1 MKNRLILSI
10 CVLVTISF
18 VLTCCNNPDTAD
30 SKAISDHKY
39 PQLVIPIKGSTASQL
54 TARTKKVM
62 ISSDHPEATKAGL
75 DILKKGGN
83 IVDAAIAVSFTLS
96 VTCPQSTGI
105 GGGGFMLVHLA
116 KENKTIAFDFRE
128 RAPLKAFKTMYLT
141 ANGKVDDRASR
152 WGYRS
157 VAVPGMI
164 AGFVQIHRQ
173 FGSLPLK
180 QVMKPSITLARDGFK
195 VYNHLAHAI
204 EKAYDNMDDNMKALY
219 APKGVPLKTGSLLVQ
234 RNLAKTLEAVAR
246 HGDDVFYRGKIGKA
260 LVSQMAAHGGLITKK
275 DLKNYRMYQSKP
287 LISSYRKY
295 KIAIMPPPSSGVH
308 IITILNMLET
318 RDIAAMRKDSS
329 RFTHFFTEVLRR
341 GFADRARYGGDSRF
355 VKVPVKRLSSK
366 SYAKKLVEGITSKA
380 SSSNKIAKLQGHEHK
395 SYETTH
401 LSIMDSEGNAVASTQ
416 SINYRFGAGVLL
428 PEWGIILNNTMDDFS
443 VAPGVP
449 NLYGL
454 VGGEANAIE
463 GTKTPLSSMSPTI
476 VFSNNKPILAVG
488 ASGGSYIITGIL
500 QTLINVLDFK
510 LSLYDSVAAGRIH
523 HQYQPD
529 KLFLESE
536 ALSAETIKKL
546 KSIGHQI
553 IVSPNRSKVCAV
565 HKDGNDLVGVADPR
579 RGGRPGGF

>member
-1 MKNRLILSI
+1 MKNRLILSF
-10 CVLVTISF
+10 CVIVTMSSILSR
-18 VLTCCNNPDTAD
+18 CNDPDMAD
-30 SKAISDHKY
+30 SKTISDHKY
-39 PQLVIPIKGSTASQL
+39 PQLVTPIKGSTASQL
-54 TARTKKVM
+54 SARARKVM
-62 ISSDHPEATKAGL
+62 ISSDHPEATRAGL
-75 DILKKGGN
+75 AILKKGGN
-83 IVDAAIAVSFTLS
+83 IIDAAIAVSFTLS
-96 VTCPQSTGI
+96 VTCPQSTGL

-128 RAPLKAFKTMYLT
+128 RAPLKAFRTMYLT
-141 ANGKVDDRASR
+141 ADGKVDDRASR

-173 FGSLPLK
+173 FGSLSLK
-180 QVMKPSITLARDGFK
+180 QVMKPAITLARQGFR
-195 VYNHLAHAI
+195 VYDHLADAI
-204 EKAYDNMDDNMKALY
+204 DKAYDNMDDNMKALF
-219 APKGVPLKTGSLLVQ
+219 APHGKPLKTGSLLIQ
-234 RNLAKTLEAVAR
+234 RDLAKTLEAIAQK
-246 HGDDVFYRGKIGKA
+246 GEDVFYKGKIGKA

-275 DLKNYRMYQSKP
+275 DLKNYRVYQSKP
-287 LISSYRKY
+287 LISRYRNY
-295 KIAIMPPPSSGVH
+295 KIAIMPPPSSGIH

-318 RDIAAMRKDSS
+318 RDIAAMKKDSF

-341 GFADRARYGGDSRF
+341 GFADRAKYGGDNRF
-355 VKVPVKRLSSK
+355 VKVPMKRLSSK
-366 SYAKKLVEGITSKA
+366 AYAKKLVESITNKA
-380 SSSNKIAKLQGHEHK
+380 TSSSTIAKLQGHQHK

-401 LSIMDSEGNAVASTQ
+401 LSIMDAEGNAVASTQ

-428 PEWGIILNNTMDDFS
+428 TGWGIILNNTMDDFS

-463 GTKTPLSSMSPTI
+463 GAKTPLSSMSPTI
-476 VFSNNKPILAVG
+476 VFSHNKPVLVVG

-536 ALSAETIKKL
+536 ALSPEAIEKL
-546 KSIGHQI
+546 KSLGHQI
-553 IVSPNRSKVCAV
+553 TVSPNRSKVCAV

>member
-1 MKNRLILSI
+1 MKNRLILSVS
-10 CVLVTISF
+10 VLVTISF
-18 VLTCCNNPDTAD
+18 VLTGCNNPDTAD

-39 PQLVIPIKGSTASQL
+39 PKLVTPIKGSTASQL
-54 TARTKKVM
+54 TTRAKKAM

-75 DILKKGGN
+75 AVLKRGGN
-83 IVDAAIAVSFTLS
+83 IIDAAIAVSFALS

-141 ANGKVDDRASR
+141 ADGKVDDRASK

-180 QVMKPSITLARDGFK
+180 QVMKPAITLARKGFK
-195 VYNHLAHAI
+195 VYDHLSDAI

-219 APKGVPLKTGSLLVQ
+219 APKGIPLKTGSLLIQ
-234 RNLAKTLEAVAR
+234 SNLAKTLEAITQ

-260 LVSQMAAHGGLITKK
+260 LVSQMVAHGGLITKK

-287 LISSYRKY
+287 LISSYRNY
-295 KIAIMPPPSSGVH
+295 KIAIMPPPSSGAH

-318 RDIAAMRKDSS
+318 RDIAKMGKSTHE
-329 RFTHFFTEVLRR
+329 FTHFFTEVLRR
-341 GFADRARYGGDSRF
+341 GFADRAKYGGDNRF

-366 SYAKKLVEGITSKA
+366 AYAKKLVESITERA
-380 SSSNKIAKLQGHEHK
+380 TSSSKIAKLQGHQHE

-401 LSIMDSEGNAVASTQ
+401 LSIMDAEGNAVASTQ

-443 VAPGVP
+443 AAPGVP

-454 VGGEANAIE
+454 VGGKANAIE
-463 GTKTPLSSMSPTI
+463 GGKTPLSSMSPTI
-476 VFSNNKPILAVG
+476 VFSNDTPILVVG

-510 LSLYDSVAAGRIH
+510 LPLYDSIAAGRIH

-536 ALSAETIKKL
+536 ALSVKAINKL

-553 IVSPNRSKVCAV
+553 TVSPNRSKVCAV
-565 HKDGNDLVGVADPR
+565 HKDGNDLVGAADPR